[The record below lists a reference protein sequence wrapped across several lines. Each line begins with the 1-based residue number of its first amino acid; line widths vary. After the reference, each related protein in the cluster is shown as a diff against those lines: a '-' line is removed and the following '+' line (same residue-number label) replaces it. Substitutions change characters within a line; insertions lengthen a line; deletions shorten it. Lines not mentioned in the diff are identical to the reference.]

1 MGKGKATIIGQ
12 ICKQEDEAVGVGAPE
27 LSGGR
32 QYAYGQLQSVLFSHC
47 TIRKLGLREIK

>member
-1 MGKGKATIIGQ
+1 MYLVDKGKATIIGQ

-32 QYAYGQLQSVLFSHC
+32 QFTYGQLQSLLFSHC
-47 TIRKLGLREIK
+47 TD